1 MRNKKNTSIKN
12 QKSLLWILLG
22 VGIISIIVGS
32 IIFLN
37 KQQNKMLP
45 EEVLQCY
52 MDYLNKGQYDKMY
65 ELLNEESKA
74 FITQED
80 FIAKHKRIYE
90 GIEMKDL
97 AITMTEITEEERK
110 EAHIRYET
118 TMDTMVGEI
127 SFSNK
132 AIFTRD
138 KEREFRLNWYPQ
150 LIFPRLNSD
159 DKIRVNTL
167 KGERGTIYDRDGEVL
182 AGEGMASS
190 IGIVPGKMS
199 GNKQGDI
206 GKVAKLLDLSEE
218 SIHKKLEA
226 PYVKADTFV
235 PIKTIS
241 KGQEELENKLLEIK
255 GIKITNTPVRVYP
268 FEEKTAHLVGY
279 IQTVNAEDL
288 EKLQG
293 KGYNANSVIGRSGL
307 EKIYEDTLR
316 GIDGYEIVIVDKTNQ
331 VKETLAKKS
340 EKNGKDITLTIDGEI
355 QTLLYDQFSKDKSGV
370 VAMNPKTG
378 EVLALVSTP
387 SFDSNDFVLGMPS
400 AKWEL
405 LNNDVNKPLYN
416 RFKATLCPG
425 SGFKS
430 VIGAI
435 GLTTGKIHSDDNYGN
450 SGKSWQKDSSWGGY
464 KVTTLKD
471 YGSEVVLRNALIYSD
486 NIYFA
491 KAALNIGMDTLK
503 EQLLRLG
510 FDERIPFEVGLY
522 SSSFSNT
529 GKFDSE
535 IQLAD
540 SGYGQA
546 QILVNPIHMASI
558 YSAFINDGNMIKPY
572 LIYKPNPEPIYWK
585 EQAFTKEAAN
595 IIRDDLIQV
604 VEKAGGGL
612 AKVEGM
618 TLAGKTGTA
627 EIKQSKDDHEGTELG
642 WFNVFTA
649 DENAENPL
657 LIISMVEDVK
667 GRGGA
672 GYVIPKVKEV
682 FKRMG
687 KSETVTP

>member
-1 MRNKKNTSIKN
+1 MNKKIKTYIKK
-12 QKSLLWILLG
+12 QRAWLWMLLSMAVIATGICGIL
-22 VGIISIIVGS
+22 
-32 IIFLN
+32 FLVDMKN
-37 KQQNKMLP
+37 RMLP
-45 EEVLQCY
+45 EEVLQHY
-52 MDYLNKGQYDKMY
+52 MDYVKNGQYDKMY

-74 FITQED
+74 FISQGD
-80 FIAKHKRIYE
+80 FVAKNKKIYE
-90 GIEMKDL
+90 GIEMKNL
-97 AITMTEITEEERK
+97 EIVITEITEEERK

-118 TMDTMVGEI
+118 TMDTMVGQI
-127 SFSNK
+127 YFPNK
-132 AIFTRD
+132 AIFTRN
-138 KEREFRLNWYPQ
+138 KEREYRLNWYPQ

-159 DKIRVNTL
+159 DKVRVNTL
-167 KGERGTIYDRDGEVL
+167 KGVRGTIYDRNGEIL

-199 GNKQGDI
+199 ENKAYDI
-206 GKVAKLLDLSEE
+206 AKIAKLLDLPAE
-218 SIHKKLEA
+218 SITKKLGES
-226 PYVKADTFV
+226 YVKADTFV
-235 PIKTIS
+235 PIKVVS
-241 KGQEELENKLLEIK
+241 KGQEELESKLLAIK
-255 GIKITNTPVRVYP
+255 GIKITDTPVRVYP
-268 FEEKTAHLVGY
+268 LEEKIGHLVGY
-279 IQTVNAEDL
+279 IQNVNAEDL

-293 KGYNANSVIGRSGL
+293 KDYNANSVIGRSGL

-316 GIDGYEIVIVDKTNQ
+316 GIDGYEIVIVDNKNQ
-331 VKETLAKKS
+331 VKETLAKQKERS
-340 EKNGKDITLTIDGEI
+340 EKDIILTIDSKM
-355 QTLLYDQFSKDKSGV
+355 QTLLYDQFSKDKSSA

-387 SFDSNDFVLGMPS
+387 SFDSNDFVLGMPT
-400 AKWEL
+400 AKWEM

-435 GLTTGKIHSDDNYGN
+435 GLTTGKLHPNDNYGN
-450 SGKSWQKDSSWGGY
+450 SGLSWQKDSSWGGY
-464 KVTTLKD
+464 QVTTLKD
-471 YGSEVVLRNALIYSD
+471 YGPEVVLRNALIYSD

-491 KAALNIGMDTLK
+491 KAALKIGADTLK

-510 FDERIPFEVGLY
+510 FDEKIPFEVGLY

-558 YSAFINDGNMIKPY
+558 YSAFINEGNMIKPY
-572 LIYKPNPEPIYWK
+572 LIYTPTPTPAYWK

-604 VEKAGGGL
+604 VEKAGKGL

-627 EIKQSKDDHEGTELG
+627 EIKQSKDDYEGTELG

-649 DENAENPL
+649 DEDAKNPL

-672 GYVIPKVKEV
+672 GYVIPKVKKIFEHI
-682 FKRMG
+682 K
-687 KSETVTP
+687 